1 MANNMWP
8 SPRGATFSALGCLK
22 DRTISNHVYSK
33 EEFEMFFTLST
44 RRGFAA
50 RLAAL
55 LPGVG
60 FAGMAG
66 EKPASGAQGTGAVQ
80 KLDGDGKPAGKG
92 FITPLIIHN
101 GLIYIAGQGAHSRGD
116 KSDAGKTPTIEMHT
130 HMVMEGVKALVETGG
145 GAMDS
150 ILHLT
155 VYLAKL
161 DYYDG
166 MNSVFKTYFPNGGPA
181 RTTVA
186 VAGLPGE
193 SLVEINCIAAVVRDM
208 KKEA

>member
-1 MANNMWP
+1 M
-8 SPRGATFSALGCLK
+8 L
-22 DRTISNHVYSK
+22 
-33 EEFEMFFTLST
+33 FTRST
-44 RRGFAA
+44 RRNFAA

-55 LPGVG
+55 FPGLG
-60 FAGMAG
+60 LAGVAAAT
-66 EKPASGAQGTGAVQ
+66 PAEAAQISSAVQ

-101 GLIYIAGQGAHSRGD
+101 GLIYIAGQGAHSRGN

-130 HMVMEGVKALVETGG
+130 QMVMDGVKATVEAGG
-145 GAMDS
+145 GTMDS
-150 ILHLT
+150 ILQLT
-155 VYLAKL
+155 VFLAKL

-186 VAGLPGE
+186 VAALPGK
-193 SLVEINCIAAVVRDM
+193 SLVEINCTAAVVG
-208 KKEA
+208 K